1 MNEDDLWR
9 FSDGHFFPSPFLL
22 ALLSFSFLLVI
33 MLFFLCNI
41 ERVGLDLVGGVRWD
55 LRVQSYHVF
64 YLIVSLRFTVVS
76 VFKLFFFFMRSVP
89 SDQPVVCHT
98 FFLFFF
104 FFIYMCMTGWWL
116 VLGTSSLKSHSET
129 ISLAASF
136 FQLLTWRQC
145 WSDEKYFKLV
155 RAHLFIFSLSLYR
168 EWLYCIRSMAG
179 CQIITRGILYI

>member
-9 FSDGHFFPSPFLL
+9 FSDGHFFSCPFLL
-22 ALLSFSFLLVI
+22 SLLSFSFLLVI

-76 VFKLFFFFMRSVP
+76 VFKLFFFFYAFCPFWSAC
-89 SDQPVVCHT
+89 SLSYFFS
-98 FFLFFF
+98 FFLFF
-104 FFIYMCMTGWWL
+104 IYMYMTGWWL